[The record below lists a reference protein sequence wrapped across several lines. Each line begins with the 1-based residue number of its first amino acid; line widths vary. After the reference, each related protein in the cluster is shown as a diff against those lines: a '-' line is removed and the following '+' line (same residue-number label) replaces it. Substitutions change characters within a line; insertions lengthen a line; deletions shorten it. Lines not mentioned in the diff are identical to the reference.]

1 MTMSRV
7 PIVIP
12 SYEPD
17 TELLKLCEALCSKGL
32 TDVVIVD
39 DGSGPD
45 YASLFETV
53 ETKYQFTVLRHA
65 VNLGKGRGLKT
76 AFNYLLNRGGDLVGC
91 VTADSDGQHTPEDI
105 IRCIEALEKEPDKL
119 ILGCRDFDLEHV
131 PTKSKYGNKITRN
144 ICKFLCGVNVSDTQT
159 GLRAISRDFM
169 AKLMNCPGERF
180 EFETNMLI
188 ETKDYCGITEI
199 PIETVYESKTDHKS
213 HFHPIRD
220 SIRIYKIFGRIFGKF
235 LLASVSS
242 FVIDILLFSLFC
254 GIFQA
259 LTDGVWY
266 AAVATVLARVI
277 SSVYNY
283 LVNYA
288 LVFHSGKKHTTS
300 ASRYFLLALVQMCLS
315 AGLVTLFVWLITVV
329 LGASGFSETVI
340 KVIVD
345 TVLFL
350 FSYYI
355 QRKYVF

>member
-1 MTMSRV
+1 MSRV
-7 PIVIP
+7 PVVIP

-17 TELLKLCEALCSKGL
+17 AQLLQLCEALSAKGL

-45 YASLFETV
+45 YASLFETA
-53 ETKYQFTVLRHA
+53 EHTYHFTVLRHA

-76 AFNYLLNRGGDLVGC
+76 AFNYLLNRGGDLLGC

-105 IRCIEALEKEPDKL
+105 LRCIEALEQSPDKL
-119 ILGCRDFDLEHV
+119 ILGCRDFDQDNV
-131 PTKSKYGNKITRN
+131 PTKSKYGNKITRT
-144 ICKFLCGVNVSDTQT
+144 ICRFLCGVNVTDTQT

-188 ETKDYCGITEI
+188 ETKDYCEI
-199 PIETVYESKTDHKS
+199 GEISIETVYDSKTDHKS
-213 HFHPIRD
+213 HFHPVRD

-235 LLASVSS
+235 LLSSVSS
-242 FVIDILLFSLFC
+242 FIIDILLFSLFC
-254 GIFQA
+254 GIFQS

-277 SSVYNY
+277 SAVYNY

-288 LVFHSGKKHTTS
+288 LVFHSGKKHTSS
-300 ASRYFLLALVQMCLS
+300 AVRYFLLALVQMCLS
-315 AGLVTLFVWLITVV
+315 AGFVTLFVWVFGTLLQVP
-329 LGASGFSETVI
+329 LFSETVI
-340 KVIVD
+340 KIVVD